1 MGRRTN
7 IQIMVYLRKEPYRAM
22 TENHGYTQTG
32 KNQGTAMSVEDPVS
46 L

>member
-7 IQIMVYLRKEPYRAM
+7 KQIMVYLCKQPYRAM
-22 TENHGYTQTG
+22 TENHGYTQMG
-32 KNQGTAMSVEDPVS
+32 KNLGTAMSVDDPVS